1 MNFAAILVKFKHV
14 KAILSSWEKLGY
26 FNCADIYVHFVHVLH
41 QLYYMCVPCSTNSV
55 IRYSLDTVSFSGQ
68 HINCWSHLVGHYV
81 LPLLWYTSV
90 MMNLLACNPSLKEIT
105 WVIWASKPIAYKSC
119 KRILAHVSLIHTCI
133 VLHYYN
139 YKIHSAVGHLY
150 KRGAISTTSYVG
162 IAGAPTLANID
173 LTKIAKY
180 LKNSQI
186 ARSINYSLLAMK

>member
-1 MNFAAILVKFKHV
+1 MNFAAIHVKFKHV

-26 FNCADIYVHFVHVLH
+26 FNCADICVHFACLTPTLLH
-41 QLYYMCVPCSTNSV
+41 MCTLKYQFSHTVV
-55 IRYSLDTVSFSGQ
+55 YSLDTVSFSGQ

-81 LPLLWYTSV
+81 VVPLLWYTSV

-162 IAGAPTLANID
+162 TAGAPTLPKID
-173 LTKIAKY
+173 LTKIAKIFE
-180 LKNSQI
+180 K
-186 ARSINYSLLAMK
+186 